1 MNQLNPAHEQN
12 AYAWS
17 ITYMMESLLY
27 VAWSCSWHPSLPKAR
42 VEASCT
48 RCSPFGPQ
56 CRLSSGSLRSAALQT
71 KWRLLVFLPSFLWGC
86 RRSWCTRCPLRS
98 ARKSKCRPFR
108 CSFHPRWRS
117 RAAEV
122 IDDCS
127 AAVISLAIPK
137 SLILRAPSF
146 PSRMFDGFAVDYSA
160 AADVLHAFC
169 DLVECEDKIDSAGP
183 ANEASQFLL
192 YALRSLLWDWKLESF
207 DIRFLLLRMR
217 FHLRELAL
225 FLQA

>member
-1 MNQLNPAHEQN
+1 MNKMHMHGA
-12 AYAWS
+12 
-17 ITYMMESLLY
+17 SLIWWNLCSMLLDHVLDIPHFRRLELKHHVLAALHSVHN
-27 VAWSCSWHPSLPKAR
+27 VAWAQ
-42 VEASCT
+42 A
-48 RCSPFGPQ
+48 
-56 CRLSSGSLRSAALQT
+56 SLRSAALQT
-71 KWRLLVFLPSFLWGC
+71 KWRLLVFLPSFLWRC
-86 RRSWCTRCPLRS
+86 RRSWCTRCLLRS

-137 SLILRAPSF
+137 SLVLTAPSF

-169 DLVECEDKIDSAGP
+169 DLVECDDKIDSAGP